1 MVNFNKMY
9 YSYIVRWQSDLVN
22 TKESVL
28 LFVINLITQTR
39 MVQKGEEI
47 GVLLNYALS
56 VRVHFRIC
64 TVTSRCTLW
73 RWSNVSHVFQD
84 MYSDQPLH
92 FVKVVKMCLMK
103 EEELIRATDSVSNQ
117 AIFCLFNCCIRVK

>member
-22 TKESVL
+22 TKESILPVCDKPYHTNKR
-28 LFVINLITQTR
+28 I
-39 MVQKGEEI
+39 VQKGKEI
-47 GVLLNYALS
+47 GVLLKYALN
-56 VRVHFRIC
+56 VHVHFRIC
-64 TVTSRCTLW
+64 TVTSPCTLW
-73 RWSNVSHVFQD
+73 RWSDVSHVFQD

-117 AIFCLFNCCIRVK
+117 AICCLFLLLY